1 MNLLNYL
8 KSKYRKFIST
18 GLDNENKNQN
28 LNLEQSNKIAN
39 SITLSILG
47 LSGLTLFWLTFAKTD
62 QIIIANGELQPTSRI
77 RSIKLPISGV
87 VEEVYVKEGY
97 LVEKD
102 EKLLKINDDLNIE
115 TKQNLINK
123 ISLKEE
129 ELKLKKSE
137 LENSILILKNE
148 INEIN
153 SILLIEKDNLEK
165 FSSVYEEG
173 AISKIDY
180 DAQKIKV
187 LNYFND
193 LNNKEI
199 LTEVKKSE
207 LSQEIKFIQDN
218 LLNYKNQLEEIQENL
233 KYSLIKSPIAGYVYE
248 IKAKDKGFVIDS
260 NQDILKIVPEE
271 NLEAVIFIN
280 SKDIGFVMA
289 GQDVELSIDSY
300 PSSDFGGVDGIISFI
315 SANSRKIDNRDSNLF
330 YEAKVKLNNQL
341 LELNSGKNLSLK
353 PGMTLTANI
362 KLRRL
367 SYLQLLF
374 SIFSD
379 KSKSIQQL

>member
-1 MNLLNYL
+1 MKFFKYL
-8 KSKYRKFIST
+8 KSKYRRFITTS
-18 GLDNENKNQN
+18 LDEETNYQN
-28 LNLEQSNKIAN
+28 LDLEQSKKIAN
-39 SITLSILG
+39 TITISIIG
-47 LSGLTLFWLTFAKTD
+47 LSGLTFVWLIFAKTD
-62 QIIIANGELQPTSRI
+62 QIVIANGELQPTTRV

-87 VEEVYVKEGY
+87 VEEVYVKEGN

-137 LENSILILKNE
+137 LENSVLILKNE

-153 SILLIEKDNLEK
+153 SVLSIERYNLNK
-165 FSSVYEEG
+165 FSSVYVEG

-187 LNYFND
+187 LNYLND
-193 LNNKEI
+193 LTNKKI
-199 LTEVKKSE
+199 LIKVKTSE

-218 LLNYKNQLEEIQENL
+218 LFNYKTQLEEIEDIL
-233 KYSLIKSPIAGYVYE
+233 KYSIIKSPIAGYVYE
-248 IKAKDKGFVIDS
+248 INAKDKGFVIGA
-260 NQDILKIVPEE
+260 NQDILKIVPQE
-271 NLEAVIFIN
+271 NLEALVFVN
-280 SKDIGFVMA
+280 SKDIGFILT
-289 GQDVELSIDSY
+289 GQEVELNIDSY
-300 PSSDFGGVDGIISFI
+300 PAADFGGVDGIISFI
-315 SANSRKIDNRDSNLF
+315 SANSRKINDRDNNLF
-330 YEAKVKLNNQL
+330 YEVKVTLNNQL
-341 LELNSGKNLSLK
+341 IELNSGKNLPLK
-353 PGMTLTANI
+353 PGMSLSANI

-374 SIFSD
+374 NLFTD
-379 KSKSIQQL
+379 KSRSIQQL

>member
-8 KSKYRKFIST
+8 KSKYRKFISI

-62 QIIIANGELQPTSRI
+62 QIVIANGELQPTSRI

-87 VEEVYVKEGY
+87 VEEVYVKEGNF
-97 LVEKD
+97 VEKD
-102 EKLLKINDDLNIE
+102 EKLLKIDDALNIE
-115 TKQNLINK
+115 IKKNLINK

-199 LTEVKKSE
+199 LSEVKKSE

-260 NQDILKIVPEE
+260 NQDILKIVPAE

-315 SANSRKIDNRDSNLF
+315 SANSRTIDNRDSNLF

-353 PGMTLTANI
+353 HGMSLTANI

>member
-1 MNLLNYL
+1 MNIFKYL
-8 KSKYRKFIST
+8 KSKYRSFIST
-18 GLDNENKNQN
+18 SLDEETDYQN
-28 LNLEQSNKIAN
+28 LDLEQSKKIAN
-39 SITLSILG
+39 TITISIIG
-47 LSGLTLFWLTFAKTD
+47 LSGLTFVWLIFAKTD
-62 QIIIANGELQPTSRI
+62 QIVIANGELQPTTRV

-87 VEEVYVKEGY
+87 VEEVYVKEGN

-137 LENSILILKNE
+137 LENSVLILKNE

-153 SILLIEKDNLEK
+153 SVLAIERFNLDK
-165 FSSVYEEG
+165 FSSVYDEG

-187 LNYFND
+187 LNYLND
-193 LNNKEI
+193 LTNKNI
-199 LTEVKKSE
+199 LIKVKTSE

-218 LLNYKNQLEEIQENL
+218 LFNYKTQLEEIEDIL
-233 KYSLIKSPIAGYVYE
+233 KYSIIKSPIAGYVYE
-248 IKAKDKGFVIDS
+248 INAKDKGFVIGA
-260 NQDILKIVPEE
+260 NQDILKIVPQE
-271 NLEAVIFIN
+271 NLEALVFVN
-280 SKDIGFVMA
+280 SKDIGFILT
-289 GQDVELSIDSY
+289 GQEVELNIDSY
-300 PSSDFGGVDGIISFI
+300 PAGDFGGVDGIISFI
-315 SANSRKIDNRDSNLF
+315 SANSRKINDTDNNLF
-330 YEAKVKLNNQL
+330 YEVKVTLNNQL
-341 LELNSGKNLSLK
+341 IELNSGKNLPLK
-353 PGMTLTANI
+353 PGMSLSANI

-374 SIFSD
+374 NLFTD
-379 KSKSIQQL
+379 KSRSIQQI

>member
-1 MNLLNYL
+1 MNIFKFL
-8 KSKYRKFIST
+8 KSKYRRFIST
-18 GLDNENKNQN
+18 SLDEETNYQS
-28 LNLEQSNKIAN
+28 LDLEQSKKIAN
-39 SITLSILG
+39 TITSSIIG
-47 LSGLTLFWLTFAKTD
+47 LSGLTFIWLIFAKTD
-62 QIIIANGELQPTSRI
+62 QIVIANGELQPTTRV

-87 VEEVYVKEGY
+87 VEEVYVKEGN

-137 LENSILILKNE
+137 LENSVLILKNE

-153 SILLIEKDNLEK
+153 SVLSIERYNLNK
-165 FSSVYEEG
+165 FSSVYDEG

-187 LNYFND
+187 LNYLND
-193 LNNKEI
+193 LKNKKI
-199 LTEVKKSE
+199 LIKVKTSE

-218 LLNYKNQLEEIQENL
+218 LFNYKTQLEEIEDIL
-233 KYSLIKSPIAGYVYE
+233 KYSIIKSPIAGYVYE
-248 IKAKDKGFVIDS
+248 INAKDKGFVIGA
-260 NQDILKIVPEE
+260 NQDILKIVPQE
-271 NLEAVIFIN
+271 NLEALVFVN
-280 SKDIGFVMA
+280 SKDIGFILT
-289 GQDVELSIDSY
+289 GQEVELNIDSY
-300 PSSDFGGVDGIISFI
+300 PAADFGGVDGIISFI
-315 SANSRKIDNRDSNLF
+315 SANSRKINDRDNNLF
-330 YEAKVKLNNQL
+330 YEVKVTLNNQL
-341 LELNSGKNLSLK
+341 IELNSGKNLPLK
-353 PGMTLTANI
+353 PGMSLSANI

-374 SIFSD
+374 NLFTD
-379 KSKSIQQL
+379 KSRSIQQL

>member
-87 VEEVYVKEGY
+87 VEEVYVKEGN

-102 EKLLKINDDLNIE
+102 EKLLKIDDGLNIE
-115 TKQNLINK
+115 IKKNLINK

-153 SILLIEKDNLEK
+153 TILSIEKDNLEK

-353 PGMTLTANI
+353 PGMSLTANI

>member
-1 MNLLNYL
+1 MNIFKYL
-8 KSKYRKFIST
+8 KSKYRRFIST
-18 GLDNENKNQN
+18 SLDEETDYQN
-28 LNLEQSNKIAN
+28 LDLEQSKKIAN
-39 SITLSILG
+39 TITLSIIG
-47 LSGLTLFWLTFAKTD
+47 LSGLTFVWLIFAKTD
-62 QIIIANGELQPTSRI
+62 QIVIANGELQPTTRV

-102 EKLLKINDDLNIE
+102 EKLLKMNDDLNIE

-137 LENSILILKNE
+137 LENSVLILKNE

-153 SILLIEKDNLEK
+153 SVLSIEKDNLNK
-165 FSSVYEEG
+165 FSSVYDEG

-187 LNYFND
+187 LNYLND
-193 LNNKEI
+193 LTNKNI
-199 LTEVKKSE
+199 LIKVKTSE

-218 LLNYKNQLEEIQENL
+218 LFNYKTQLEEIEDIL
-233 KYSLIKSPIAGYVYE
+233 KYSIIKSPIAGYVYE
-248 IKAKDKGFVIDS
+248 INAKDKGFVIGA
-260 NQDILKIVPEE
+260 NQDILKIVPQE
-271 NLEAVIFIN
+271 NLEALVFVN
-280 SKDIGFVMA
+280 SKDIGFILT
-289 GQDVELSIDSY
+289 GQEVELNIDSY
-300 PSSDFGGVDGIISFI
+300 PAADFGGVDGIISFI
-315 SANSRKIDNRDSNLF
+315 SANSRKINDRDNNLF
-330 YEAKVKLNNQL
+330 YEVKVTLNNQL
-341 LELNSGKNLSLK
+341 IELNSGKNLPLK
-353 PGMTLTANI
+353 PGMSLSANI

-374 SIFSD
+374 NLFTD
-379 KSKSIQQL
+379 KSRSIQQI

>member
-87 VEEVYVKEGY
+87 VEEVYVKEGN

-102 EKLLKINDDLNIE
+102 EKLLKIDDGLNIE
-115 TKQNLINK
+115 IKKNLINK

-153 SILLIEKDNLEK
+153 TILSIEKDNLEK

-187 LNYFND
+187 LNYLNN

-199 LTEVKKSE
+199 LTKVKTSE

-218 LLNYKNQLEEIQENL
+218 LLNYKTQLKEIQENL

-248 IKAKDKGFVIDS
+248 IKAKDKGFIIDS
-260 NQDILKIVPEE
+260 NKDILKIVPEE

-289 GQDVELSIDSY
+289 GQEVELSIDSY
-300 PSSDFGGVDGIISFI
+300 PASDFGGVDGIISLI
-315 SANSRKIDNRDSNLF
+315 SANSRKIDNTDSNLF

-353 PGMTLTANI
+353 PGMSLTANI

>member
-87 VEEVYVKEGY
+87 VEEVYVKEGN

-102 EKLLKINDDLNIE
+102 EKLLKIDDGLNIE
-115 TKQNLINK
+115 IKKNLINK

-353 PGMTLTANI
+353 PGMSLTANI

>member
-62 QIIIANGELQPTSRI
+62 QIVIANGELQPTSRI

-87 VEEVYVKEGY
+87 VEEVYVKEGN
-97 LVEKD
+97 LVKKD
-102 EKLLKINDDLNIE
+102 EKLLKIDDGLNIE
-115 TKQNLINK
+115 IKKNLINK

-218 LLNYKNQLEEIQENL
+218 LLNYKNQLGEIQENL

-280 SKDIGFVMA
+280 SKDIGFVME

-353 PGMTLTANI
+353 PGMSLTANI

>member
-1 MNLLNYL
+1 MKFFKYL
-8 KSKYRKFIST
+8 KSKYRRFITTS
-18 GLDNENKNQN
+18 LDEETNYQN
-28 LNLEQSNKIAN
+28 LDLEQSKKIAN
-39 SITLSILG
+39 TITISIIG
-47 LSGLTLFWLTFAKTD
+47 LSGLTFVWLIFAKTD
-62 QIIIANGELQPTSRI
+62 QIVIANGELQPTTRV

-87 VEEVYVKEGY
+87 VEEVYVKEGN

-137 LENSILILKNE
+137 LENSVLILKNE

-153 SILLIEKDNLEK
+153 SVLSIERYNLNK
-165 FSSVYEEG
+165 FSSVYDEG

-187 LNYFND
+187 LNYLND
-193 LNNKEI
+193 LTNKKI
-199 LTEVKKSE
+199 LIKVKTSE

-218 LLNYKNQLEEIQENL
+218 LFNYKTQLEEIEDIL
-233 KYSLIKSPIAGYVYE
+233 KYSIIKSPIAGYVYE
-248 IKAKDKGFVIDS
+248 INAKDKGFVIGA
-260 NQDILKIVPEE
+260 NQDILKIVPQE
-271 NLEAVIFIN
+271 NLEALVFVN
-280 SKDIGFVMA
+280 SKDIGFILT
-289 GQDVELSIDSY
+289 GQEVELNIDSY
-300 PSSDFGGVDGIISFI
+300 PAADFGGVDGIISFI
-315 SANSRKIDNRDSNLF
+315 SANSRKINDRDNNLF
-330 YEAKVKLNNQL
+330 YEVKVTLNNQL
-341 LELNSGKNLSLK
+341 IELNSGKNLPLK
-353 PGMTLTANI
+353 PGMSLSANI

-374 SIFSD
+374 NLFTD
-379 KSKSIQQL
+379 KSRSIQQL

>member
-1 MNLLNYL
+1 MNLFKYL
-8 KSKYRKFIST
+8 KSKYRKFLSS
-18 GLDNENKNQN
+18 GLDNENNNQD

-62 QIIIANGELQPTSRI
+62 QIVIANGELQPTSRI

-87 VEEVYVKEGY
+87 VEEVYVKEGN
-97 LVEKD
+97 LVKKD
-102 EKLLKINDDLNIE
+102 EKLLKIDDGLNIE
-115 TKQNLINK
+115 IKKNLINK

-187 LNYFND
+187 LNYLNN

-199 LTEVKKSE
+199 LTKVKTSE

-218 LLNYKNQLEEIQENL
+218 LLNYKTQLKEIQENL

-248 IKAKDKGFVIDS
+248 IKAKDKGFIIDS
-260 NQDILKIVPEE
+260 NKDILKIVPEE

-289 GQDVELSIDSY
+289 GQEVELSIDSY
-300 PSSDFGGVDGIISFI
+300 PASDFGGVDGIISLI
-315 SANSRKIDNRDSNLF
+315 SANSRKIDNTDSNLF

-353 PGMTLTANI
+353 PGMSLTANI

>member
-1 MNLLNYL
+1 MNIFKYL
-8 KSKYRKFIST
+8 KSKYRSFIST
-18 GLDNENKNQN
+18 SLDEETDYQN
-28 LNLEQSNKIAN
+28 LDLEQSKKIAN
-39 SITLSILG
+39 TITISIIG
-47 LSGLTLFWLTFAKTD
+47 LSGLTFVWLIFAKTD
-62 QIIIANGELQPTSRI
+62 QIVIANGELQPTTRV

-87 VEEVYVKEGY
+87 VEEVYVKEGN

-137 LENSILILKNE
+137 LENSVLILKNE

-153 SILLIEKDNLEK
+153 SVLSIERYNLNK
-165 FSSVYEEG
+165 FSSVYDEG

-187 LNYFND
+187 LNYLND
-193 LNNKEI
+193 LTNKKI
-199 LTEVKKSE
+199 LIKVKTSE

-218 LLNYKNQLEEIQENL
+218 LFNYKTQLEEIEDIL
-233 KYSLIKSPIAGYVYE
+233 KYSIIKSPIAGYVYE
-248 IKAKDKGFVIDS
+248 INAKDKGFVIGA
-260 NQDILKIVPEE
+260 NQDILKIVPQE
-271 NLEAVIFIN
+271 NLEALVFVN
-280 SKDIGFVMA
+280 SKDIGFILT
-289 GQDVELSIDSY
+289 GQEVELNIDSY
-300 PSSDFGGVDGIISFI
+300 PAADFGGVEGIISFI
-315 SANSRKIDNRDSNLF
+315 SANSRKINDRDNNLF
-330 YEAKVKLNNQL
+330 YEVKVTLNNQL
-341 LELNSGKNLSLK
+341 IELNSGKNLPLK
-353 PGMTLTANI
+353 PGMSLSANI

-374 SIFSD
+374 NLFTD
-379 KSKSIQQL
+379 KSRSIQQI

>member
-1 MNLLNYL
+1 MNIFKYL
-8 KSKYRKFIST
+8 KSKYRSFIST
-18 GLDNENKNQN
+18 SLDEETDYQN
-28 LNLEQSNKIAN
+28 LDLEQSKKIAN
-39 SITLSILG
+39 TITISIIG
-47 LSGLTLFWLTFAKTD
+47 LSGLTFVWLIFAKTD
-62 QIIIANGELQPTSRI
+62 QIVIANGELQPTTRV

-87 VEEVYVKEGY
+87 VEEVYVKEGN

-137 LENSILILKNE
+137 LENSVLILKNE

-153 SILLIEKDNLEK
+153 SVLSIERYNLDK
-165 FSSVYEEG
+165 FSSVYDEG

-187 LNYFND
+187 LNYLND
-193 LNNKEI
+193 LTNKNI
-199 LTEVKKSE
+199 LIKVKTSE

-218 LLNYKNQLEEIQENL
+218 LFNYKTQLEEIEDIL
-233 KYSLIKSPIAGYVYE
+233 KYSIIKSPIAGYVYE
-248 IKAKDKGFVIDS
+248 INAKDKGFVIGA
-260 NQDILKIVPEE
+260 NQDILKIVPQE
-271 NLEAVIFIN
+271 NLEALVFVN
-280 SKDIGFVMA
+280 SKDIGFILT
-289 GQDVELSIDSY
+289 GQEVELNIDSY
-300 PSSDFGGVDGIISFI
+300 PAADFGGVDGIISFI
-315 SANSRKIDNRDSNLF
+315 SANSRKINDTDNNLF
-330 YEAKVKLNNQL
+330 YEVKVTLNNQL
-341 LELNSGKNLSLK
+341 IELNSGKNLPLK
-353 PGMTLTANI
+353 PGMSLSANI

-374 SIFSD
+374 NLFTD
-379 KSKSIQQL
+379 KSRSIQQL

>member
-1 MNLLNYL
+1 MNIFKYL
-8 KSKYRKFIST
+8 KSKYRRFIST
-18 GLDNENKNQN
+18 SLDEETNYQN
-28 LNLEQSNKIAN
+28 LDLEQSKKIAN
-39 SITLSILG
+39 TITISIIG
-47 LSGLTLFWLTFAKTD
+47 LSGLTFVWLIFAKTD
-62 QIIIANGELQPTSRI
+62 QIVIANGELQPTTRV

-87 VEEVYVKEGY
+87 VEEVYVKEGN

-137 LENSILILKNE
+137 LENSVLILKNE

-153 SILLIEKDNLEK
+153 SVLLIERNNLNK
-165 FSSVYEEG
+165 FSSVFDEG

-187 LNYFND
+187 LNYLND
-193 LNNKEI
+193 LENKTI
-199 LTEVKKSE
+199 LIKVKTSE

-218 LLNYKNQLEEIQENL
+218 LFNYKTQLEEIEDIL
-233 KYSLIKSPIAGYVYE
+233 KYSIIKSPIAGYVYE
-248 IKAKDKGFVIDS
+248 INAKDKGFVIGA
-260 NQDILKIVPEE
+260 NQDILKIVPQE
-271 NLEAVIFIN
+271 NLEALVFVN
-280 SKDIGFVMA
+280 SKDIGFILT
-289 GQDVELSIDSY
+289 GQEVELNIDSY
-300 PSSDFGGVDGIISFI
+300 PASDFGGVDGKISFI
-315 SANSRKIDNRDSNLF
+315 SANSRKINDRDNNLF
-330 YEAKVKLNNQL
+330 YEVKVTLNNQL
-341 LELNSGKNLSLK
+341 IELNSGKNLPLK
-353 PGMTLTANI
+353 PGMSLSANI

-374 SIFSD
+374 NLFTD
-379 KSKSIQQL
+379 KSRSIQQI

>member
-1 MNLLNYL
+1 MNIFKFL
-8 KSKYRKFIST
+8 KSKYRRFIST
-18 GLDNENKNQN
+18 SLDEETNYQN
-28 LNLEQSNKIAN
+28 LDLEQSKKIAN
-39 SITLSILG
+39 TITISIIG
-47 LSGLTLFWLTFAKTD
+47 LSGLTFVWLIFAKTD
-62 QIIIANGELQPTSRI
+62 QIVIANGELQPTTRV

-87 VEEVYVKEGY
+87 VEEVYVKEGN

-137 LENSILILKNE
+137 LENSVLILKNE

-153 SILLIEKDNLEK
+153 SVLSIERYNLNK
-165 FSSVYEEG
+165 FSSVYDEG

-187 LNYFND
+187 LNYLND
-193 LNNKEI
+193 LTNKKVLI
-199 LTEVKKSE
+199 KVKTSE

-280 SKDIGFVMA
+280 SKDIGFVAA

-300 PSSDFGGVDGIISFI
+300 PSSDFGGVDGIIRFI

-353 PGMTLTANI
+353 PGMSLTANI

>member
-8 KSKYRKFIST
+8 KSKYRKFISI

-39 SITLSILG
+39 SITLLIMG
-47 LSGLTLFWLTFAKTD
+47 LSGLTLFWMAFAKTD
-62 QIIIANGELQPTSRI
+62 QIIIVNGELQPTSRI

-87 VEEVYVKEGY
+87 VEEVYVKEGN
-97 LVEKD
+97 LVKKD
-102 EKLLKINDDLNIE
+102 EKLLKIDDGLNIE
-115 TKQNLINK
+115 IKKNLINK

-187 LNYFND
+187 LNYLNN

-199 LTEVKKSE
+199 LTEVKTSE

-218 LLNYKNQLEEIQENL
+218 LLNYKTQLKEIQENL

-248 IKAKDKGFVIDS
+248 IKAKDKGFIIDS
-260 NQDILKIVPEE
+260 NKDILKIVPEE

-300 PSSDFGGVDGIISFI
+300 PSSDFGGVDGIIRFI

-353 PGMTLTANI
+353 PGMSLTANI

>member
-1 MNLLNYL
+1 MNIFKYL
-8 KSKYRKFIST
+8 KSKYRSFIST
-18 GLDNENKNQN
+18 SLDEETDYQN
-28 LNLEQSNKIAN
+28 LDLEQSKKIAN
-39 SITLSILG
+39 TITISIIG
-47 LSGLTLFWLTFAKTD
+47 LSGLTFVWLIFAKTD
-62 QIIIANGELQPTSRI
+62 QIVIANGELQPTTRV

-87 VEEVYVKEGY
+87 VEEVYVKEGN

-137 LENSILILKNE
+137 LENSVLILKNE

-153 SILLIEKDNLEK
+153 SVLSIERYNLNK
-165 FSSVYEEG
+165 FSSVYDEG

-187 LNYFND
+187 LNYLND
-193 LNNKEI
+193 LTNKNI
-199 LTEVKKSE
+199 LIKVKTSE

-218 LLNYKNQLEEIQENL
+218 LFNYKTQLEEIEDIL
-233 KYSLIKSPIAGYVYE
+233 KYSIIKSPIAGYVYE
-248 IKAKDKGFVIDS
+248 INAKDKGFVIGA
-260 NQDILKIVPEE
+260 NQDILKIVPQE
-271 NLEAVIFIN
+271 NLEALVFVN
-280 SKDIGFVMA
+280 SKDIGFILT
-289 GQDVELSIDSY
+289 GQEVELNIDSY
-300 PSSDFGGVDGIISFI
+300 PAADFGGVDGIISFI
-315 SANSRKIDNRDSNLF
+315 SANSRKINDRDNNLF
-330 YEAKVKLNNQL
+330 YEVKVALNNQL
-341 LELNSGKNLSLK
+341 IELNSGKNLPLK
-353 PGMTLTANI
+353 PGMSLSANI

-374 SIFSD
+374 NLFTD
-379 KSKSIQQL
+379 KSRSIQQL

>member
-87 VEEVYVKEGY
+87 VEEVYVKEGN

-102 EKLLKINDDLNIE
+102 EKLLKIDDGLNIE
-115 TKQNLINK
+115 IKKNLINK

-218 LLNYKNQLEEIQENL
+218 LLNFKNQLEEIQENL

-353 PGMTLTANI
+353 PGMSLTANI

>member
-1 MNLLNYL
+1 MNIFKYL
-8 KSKYRKFIST
+8 KSKYRRFIST
-18 GLDNENKNQN
+18 SLDEETNYQN
-28 LNLEQSNKIAN
+28 LDLEQSKKIAN
-39 SITLSILG
+39 TITISIIG
-47 LSGLTLFWLTFAKTD
+47 LSGLTFVWLIFAKTD
-62 QIIIANGELQPTSRI
+62 QIVIANGELQPTTRV

-87 VEEVYVKEGY
+87 VEEVYVKEGN

-137 LENSILILKNE
+137 LENSVLILKNE

-153 SILLIEKDNLEK
+153 SVLSIERNNLNK
-165 FSSVYEEG
+165 FSSVYDEG

-187 LNYFND
+187 LNYLND
-193 LNNKEI
+193 LTNKKI
-199 LTEVKKSE
+199 LIKVKTSE

-218 LLNYKNQLEEIQENL
+218 LFNYKTQLEEIEDIL
-233 KYSLIKSPIAGYVYE
+233 KYSIIKSPIAGYVYE
-248 IKAKDKGFVIDS
+248 INAKDKGFVIAA
-260 NQDILKIVPEE
+260 NQDILKIVPQE
-271 NLEAVIFIN
+271 NLEALVFVN
-280 SKDIGFVMA
+280 SKDIGFILT
-289 GQDVELSIDSY
+289 GQEVELNIDSY
-300 PSSDFGGVDGIISFI
+300 PAADFGGVDGIISFI
-315 SANSRKIDNRDSNLF
+315 SANSRKINDRDNNLF
-330 YEAKVKLNNQL
+330 YEVKVTLNNQL
-341 LELNSGKNLSLK
+341 IELNSGKNLPLK
-353 PGMTLTANI
+353 PGMSLSANI

-374 SIFSD
+374 NLFTD

>member
-1 MNLLNYL
+1 MNFFKYL
-8 KSKYRKFIST
+8 KSKYRSFIKTS
-18 GLDNENKNQN
+18 LDEETNYQN
-28 LNLEQSNKIAN
+28 LDLEQSKKIAN
-39 SITLSILG
+39 TITISIIG
-47 LSGLTLFWLTFAKTD
+47 LSGLTFVWLIFAKTD
-62 QIIIANGELQPTSRI
+62 QIVIANGELQPTTRV

-87 VEEVYVKEGY
+87 VEEVYVKEGN

-137 LENSILILKNE
+137 LENSVLILKNE

-153 SILLIEKDNLEK
+153 SVLSIERYNLNK
-165 FSSVYEEG
+165 FSSVYDEG
-173 AISKIDY
+173 AISKVDY

-187 LNYFND
+187 LNYLND
-193 LNNKEI
+193 LKNKKI
-199 LTEVKKSE
+199 LIKVKTSE

-218 LLNYKNQLEEIQENL
+218 LFNYKTQLEEIEDIL
-233 KYSLIKSPIAGYVYE
+233 KYSIIKSPIAGYVYE
-248 IKAKDKGFVIDS
+248 INAKDKGFVIGA
-260 NQDILKIVPEE
+260 NQDILKIVPQE
-271 NLEAVIFIN
+271 NLEALVFVN
-280 SKDIGFVMA
+280 SKDIGFILT
-289 GQDVELSIDSY
+289 GQEVELNIDSY
-300 PSSDFGGVDGIISFI
+300 PAADFGGVDGIISFI
-315 SANSRKIDNRDSNLF
+315 SANSRKINDRDNNLF
-330 YEAKVKLNNQL
+330 YEVKVTLNNQL
-341 LELNSGKNLSLK
+341 IELNSGKNLPLK
-353 PGMTLTANI
+353 PGMSLSANI

-374 SIFSD
+374 NLFTD

>member
-87 VEEVYVKEGY
+87 VEEVYVKEGN

-102 EKLLKINDDLNIE
+102 EKLLKIDDGLNIE
-115 TKQNLINK
+115 IKKNLINK

>member
-1 MNLLNYL
+1 MNIFKFL
-8 KSKYRKFIST
+8 KSKYRRFIST
-18 GLDNENKNQN
+18 SLDEETNYQS
-28 LNLEQSNKIAN
+28 LDLEQSKKIAN
-39 SITLSILG
+39 TITISIIG
-47 LSGLTLFWLTFAKTD
+47 LSGLTFVWLIFAKTD
-62 QIIIANGELQPTSRI
+62 QIVIANGELQPTTRV

-87 VEEVYVKEGY
+87 VEEVYVKEGN

-137 LENSILILKNE
+137 LENSVLILKNE

-153 SILLIEKDNLEK
+153 SVLSIERYNLNK
-165 FSSVYEEG
+165 FSSVYDEG

-187 LNYFND
+187 LNYLND
-193 LNNKEI
+193 LTNKKI
-199 LTEVKKSE
+199 LIKVKTSE

-218 LLNYKNQLEEIQENL
+218 LFNYKTQLEEIEDIL
-233 KYSLIKSPIAGYVYE
+233 KYSIIKSPIAGYVYE
-248 IKAKDKGFVIDS
+248 INAKDKGFVIGA
-260 NQDILKIVPEE
+260 NQDILKIVPQE
-271 NLEAVIFIN
+271 NLEALVFVN
-280 SKDIGFVMA
+280 SKDIGFILT
-289 GQDVELSIDSY
+289 GQEVELNIDSY
-300 PSSDFGGVDGIISFI
+300 PAADFGGVDGIISFI
-315 SANSRKIDNRDSNLF
+315 SANSRKINDRDNNLF
-330 YEAKVKLNNQL
+330 FEVKVTLNNQL
-341 LELNSGKNLSLK
+341 IELNSGKNLPLK
-353 PGMTLTANI
+353 PGMSLSANI

-374 SIFSD
+374 NLFTD
-379 KSKSIQQL
+379 KSRSIQQL

>member
-8 KSKYRKFIST
+8 KSKYRKFISI

-62 QIIIANGELQPTSRI
+62 QIVIANGELQPTSRI

-87 VEEVYVKEGY
+87 VEEVYVKEGN
-97 LVEKD
+97 LVKKD
-102 EKLLKINDDLNIE
+102 EKLLKIDDGLNIE
-115 TKQNLINK
+115 IKKNLINK

-353 PGMTLTANI
+353 PGMSLTANI

>member
-1 MNLLNYL
+1 MNIFKYL
-8 KSKYRKFIST
+8 KSKYRRFIST
-18 GLDNENKNQN
+18 SLDEETDYQN
-28 LNLEQSNKIAN
+28 LDLEQSKKIAN
-39 SITLSILG
+39 TITLSIIG
-47 LSGLTLFWLTFAKTD
+47 LSGLTFVWLIFAKTD
-62 QIIIANGELQPTSRI
+62 QIVIANGELQPTTRV

-87 VEEVYVKEGY
+87 VEEVYVKEGN

-137 LENSILILKNE
+137 LENSVLILKNE

-153 SILLIEKDNLEK
+153 SVLSIERYNLDK
-165 FSSVYEEG
+165 FSSVYDEG

-187 LNYFND
+187 LNYLND
-193 LNNKEI
+193 LTNKNI
-199 LTEVKKSE
+199 LIKVKTSE

-218 LLNYKNQLEEIQENL
+218 LFNYKTQLEEIEDIL
-233 KYSLIKSPIAGYVYE
+233 KYSIIKSPIAGYVYE
-248 IKAKDKGFVIDS
+248 INAKDKGFVIGA
-260 NQDILKIVPEE
+260 NQDILKIVPQE
-271 NLEAVIFIN
+271 NLEALVFVN
-280 SKDIGFVMA
+280 SKDIGFILT
-289 GQDVELSIDSY
+289 GQEVELNIDSY
-300 PSSDFGGVDGIISFI
+300 PAADFGGVDGIISFI
-315 SANSRKIDNRDSNLF
+315 SANSRKINDTDNNLF
-330 YEAKVKLNNQL
+330 YEVKVTLNNQL
-341 LELNSGKNLSLK
+341 IELNSGKNLPLK
-353 PGMTLTANI
+353 PGMSLSANI

-374 SIFSD
+374 NLFTD
-379 KSKSIQQL
+379 KSRSIQQI

>member
-87 VEEVYVKEGY
+87 VEEVYVKEGN

-102 EKLLKINDDLNIE
+102 EKLLKIDDGLNIE
-115 TKQNLINK
+115 IKKNLINK

-129 ELKLKKSE
+129 ELKLKESE

-280 SKDIGFVMA
+280 SKDIGFVVA

-300 PSSDFGGVDGIISFI
+300 PSSDFGGVDGIIRFI

-330 YEAKVKLNNQL
+330 YEAKVQLNNQL

-353 PGMTLTANI
+353 PGMSLTANI